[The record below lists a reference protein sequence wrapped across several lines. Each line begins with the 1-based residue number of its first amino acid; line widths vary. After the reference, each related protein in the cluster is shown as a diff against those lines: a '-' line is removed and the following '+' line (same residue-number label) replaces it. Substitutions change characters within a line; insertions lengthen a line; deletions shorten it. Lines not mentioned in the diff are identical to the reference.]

1 MDIKVKKRNGRLE
14 DFTVEKI
21 NASAQRA
28 CEGIEDVSA
37 SEIVLDAQLQLFDKI
52 TTREIDQALI
62 LSAREKIEKE
72 PNYSYAAAGLLL
84 NTLYKEVFKESAD
97 SDAFKLQYRKSFI
110 QNTKKLVKE
119 GRLNDRLFEFDLV
132 KLSEAISIRRDR
144 NLKYLGIQI
153 LYDRYF
159 IRLDNKVMEAPQS
172 FYMRVAMGLALNEED
187 KNEKAIEFYNLISQQ
202 LYTSSTP
209 TLFNSGTTH
218 SQLSSC
224 YLNTF
229 DDSIDGIFDGA
240 WQEARKSKFA
250 GGLGL
255 DVTPFRST
263 GSHINGTNGISS
275 GLVPWLK
282 IYNDLLI
289 AVNQGGKRP
298 GAGCAYLE
306 PWHLD
311 FEDFLNLRRNT
322 GDDRLRCHDM
332 NTASWVPDE
341 FMRRVQNEDTWYFF
355 DPRDTEDENGK
366 TLHDLFGEE
375 FDNRYD
381 ELCKAADAGS
391 IKNYRIIPAKE
402 LWKKML
408 KVLFETSHP
417 WNTFKDPCNIRYTN
431 QHEGTVKSSN
441 LCTEITLHTKPSKYK
456 EGEKI
461 EIGETAVC
469 NLGSI
474 NLLNHLKEKTTHGKT
489 SYVFDYEK
497 LKTSIHTAIRMLDN
511 VIDINFYPTKES
523 SNSNLKNR
531 PIGLG
536 VMGVHD
542 VLHIMDINIDS
553 DEAVKWN
560 NSFFEFFSKES
571 ILASS
576 RLAKERGSYETYE
589 GSLWSQDILPI
600 DSYNNLMAYRNKTY
614 QYNNQVKERR
624 FPAKGKGESLDDWKS
639 VREHISEFGMRNSN
653 VMAIAPT
660 ATIGYINGVEQSIE
674 PNFSVLFVYENKS
687 GNFYI
692 TNPHFVNDM
701 KDAGLWNSE
710 MAALVK
716 SCDGDL
722 SLLNGSVP
730 EHIKG
735 KYKTAFDRDMIK
747 LIECNA
753 VRQKWFDQSISF
765 NLYNKGT
772 SLKYLNDIYMKSWE
786 DGLKTTYYLRNRAAS
801 KIEKSTPSSSTEKNT
816 ETPEAPACS
825 IEAMKNGE
833 ICESCQ

>member
-14 DFTVEKI
+14 QFNVEKI
-21 NASAQRA
+21 NKIAQRA
-28 CEGIEDVSA
+28 CDDIEEVSA
-37 SEIVLDAQLQLFDKI
+37 SEIVLDAQLQLYDKI
-52 TTREIDQALI
+52 KTTEIDQALI
-62 LSAREKIEKE
+62 LSSREKIQKE
-72 PNYSYAAAGLLL
+72 PNYSFVAARLLL
-84 NTLYKEVFKESAD
+84 NTVYKEVFKEGVD
-97 SDAFKLQYRKSFI
+97 SDTFKLQYRKSFI
-110 QNTKKLVKE
+110 QNTKKLVKD
-119 GRLNDRLFEFDLV
+119 GRLDNRLLDFDLV
-132 KLSEAISIRRDR
+132 KLSEAIKIRRD
-144 NLKYLGIQI
+144 LSFKYLGIQI
-153 LYDRYF
+153 LTDRYF
-159 IRLDNKVMEAPQS
+159 IRQDDKIMEAPQS
-172 FYMRVAMGLALNEED
+172 FWMRVAMGLAINERNKD
-187 KNEKAIEFYNLISQQ
+187 AKAIEFYNLFSQF

-209 TLFNSGTTH
+209 TLFNSGTVR

-240 WQEARKSKFA
+240 WQEARKSKYA

-263 GSHINGTNGISS
+263 GAHIQGTNGISS

-282 IYNDLLI
+282 IYNDLLV

-332 NTASWVPDE
+332 NTASWIPDE
-341 FMRRVQNEDTWYFF
+341 FMRRVQKEEDWYFF
-355 DPRDTEDENGK
+355 DPSEMVYEDGK
-366 TLHDLFGEE
+366 TLHDYFGKD
-375 FDNRYD
+375 FDDRYED
-381 ELCKAADAGS
+381 ACRAAEYGD
-391 IKNYRIIPAKE
+391 IKNFRKMPAKE

-417 WNTFKDPCNIRYTN
+417 WNTFKDACNIRYTN
-431 QHEGTVKSSN
+431 QHEGAVRSSN

-474 NLLNHLKEKTTHGKT
+474 NLLNHLNKDNSINYKKLEKT
-489 SYVFDYEK
+489 
-497 LKTSIHTAIRMLDN
+497 IHTAIRMLDN
-511 VIDINFYPTKES
+511 VIDLNFYPTKES
-523 SNSNLKNR
+523 KNSNLRNR

-536 VMGVHD
+536 MMSLHD
-542 VLHIMDINIDS
+542 VLHKLNISIDS
-553 DEAVKWN
+553 DEAVKFN
-560 NSFFEFFSKES
+560 NEIFEFYSMHA
-571 ILASS
+571 IYASS
-576 RLAKERGSYETYE
+576 LLAAERGKYETYE
-589 GSLWSQDILPI
+589 GSLWSGNVFPI
-600 DSYNNLMAYRNKTY
+600 DSYNNLMAYRGKQKQPKT
-614 QYNNQVKERR
+614 
-624 FPAKGKGESLDDWKS
+624 GKGQTLEDWAR
-639 VREHISEFGMRNSN
+639 VRQHVAEFGMRNSN

-692 TNPHFVNDM
+692 TNDHFVNDM
-701 KDAGLWNSE
+701 KSKGLWNPEIASF
-710 MAALVK
+710 VK
-716 SCDGDL
+716 SIDGDL
-722 SLLNGSVP
+722 SLANGNIP
-730 EHIKG
+730 QEFKE
-735 KYKTAFDRDMIK
+735 KYKTAFDRDMFK
-747 LIECNA
+747 LIECNS
-753 VRQKWFDQSISF
+753 VRQKWIDQAVSF
-765 NLYNKGT
+765 NLYNKTT
-772 SLKYLNDIYMKSWE
+772 SLKYLNDIYTASWE
-786 DGLKTTYYLRNRAAS
+786 AGLKTTYYLRNRAAS
-801 KIEKSTPSSSTEKNT
+801 KVEKSTGSSDQESQ
-816 ETPEAPACS
+816 ACS

>member
-14 DFTVEKI
+14 DFNVEKI

-28 CEGIEDVSA
+28 CEEIEDVSA

-52 TTREIDQALI
+52 TTKEIDQALI

-72 PNYSYAAAGLLL
+72 PNYSFAAAGLLL
-84 NTLYKEVFKESAD
+84 NNLYKEVFKEGVD

-110 QNTKKLVKE
+110 QNIKKLTKAN
-119 GRLNDRLFEFDLV
+119 RLNSGLLGFDLP
-132 KLSEAISIRRDR
+132 KLSEALKIRRDK
-144 NLKYLGIQI
+144 NLKYLGAQI

-159 IRLDNKVMEAPQS
+159 IRLDDKVMEAPQS
-172 FYMRVAMGLALNEED
+172 FYMRVAMGLALNEEN
-187 KNEKAIEFYNLISQQ
+187 KNDKAIEFYNLISQQ
-202 LYTSSTP
+202 LYTPSTP

-240 WQEARKSKFA
+240 WQEARKSKYA

-263 GSHINGTNGISS
+263 GSHIHGTNGVSS

-282 IYNDLLI
+282 IYNDLLV

-311 FEDFLNLRRNT
+311 FEDFLSLRKNT

-332 NTASWVPDE
+332 NTASWIPDE
-341 FMRRVQNEDTWYFF
+341 FMRRVQNEDVWYFF
-355 DPRDTEDENGK
+355 DPKDTKSVDGR
-366 TLHDLFGEE
+366 TLHDFFGKE
-375 FDNRYD
+375 FDVRYKD
-381 ELCKAADAGS
+381 LCDKAEDGL
-391 IKNYRIIPAKE
+391 IKNYRITPAKD

-417 WNTFKDPCNIRYTN
+417 WCTFKDPCNIRYTN
-431 QHEGTVKSSN
+431 QHAGTVNSSN
-441 LCTEITLHTKPSKYK
+441 LCTEITLHTKPSEYNK
-456 EGEKI
+456 GEKTK
-461 EIGETAVC
+461 IGETAVC

-474 NLLNHLKEKTTHGKT
+474 NVLNHLDENGDID
-489 SYVFDYEK
+489 FNK
-497 LKTSIHTAIRMLDN
+497 LKNSIHTAVRMLDN
-511 VIDINFYPTKES
+511 VIDINFYPTKEA
-523 SNSNLKNR
+523 SNSNFKNR

-536 VMGVHD
+536 VMGIHD
-542 VLHIMDINIDS
+542 VLHSKNIPIDS
-553 DEAVKWN
+553 EEAVEWN
-560 NSFFEFFSKES
+560 NFFFEFYSREA

-576 RLAKERGSYETYE
+576 NLAKERGLYENYN
-589 GSLWSQDILPI
+589 GSLWSQDIFPI
-600 DSYNNLMAYRNKTY
+600 DSWNKLQSYRNKSKA
-614 QYNNQVKERR
+614 Q
-624 FPAKGKGESLDDWKS
+624 PKGEGESLKSWEEVRNS
-639 VREHISEFGMRNSN
+639 VRDNGMRNSN

-692 TNPHFVNDM
+692 TNPHFVKDM
-701 KDAGLWNSE
+701 KDEGLWNSE
-710 MAALVK
+710 ISSMVK
-716 SCDGDL
+716 SVDGDL
-722 SLLNGSVP
+722 SLLNGSIP
-730 EHIKG
+730 SHIKE
-735 KYKTAFDRDMIK
+735 KYKTAFDRDMLK
-747 LIECNA
+747 LNRS
-753 VRQKWFDQSISF
+753 VMQSRQKWIDQAVSF
-765 NLYNKGT
+765 NLYNNSST
-772 SLKYLNDIYMKSWE
+772 SLKYLKRPIYMSLL
-786 DGLKTTYYLRNRAAS
+786 GS
-801 KIEKSTPSSSTEKNT
+801 K
-816 ETPEAPACS
+816 A
-825 IEAMKNGE
+825 
-833 ICESCQ
+833 

>member
-1 MDIKVKKRNGRLE
+1 MEIKVKKRNGRLE
-14 DFTVEKI
+14 NFEVEKI

-28 CEGIEDVSA
+28 CENITDVSP
-37 SEIVLDAQLQLFDKI
+37 SEIILDAQLQLYDKI
-52 TTREIDQALI
+52 TTAEIDKALI

-72 PNYSYAAAGLLL
+72 PNYSFAAAQLLL
-84 NTLYKEVFKESAD
+84 NTVYKEVFKEGVD
-97 SDAFKLQYRKSFI
+97 SDTFKLQYRKNFI
-110 QNTKKLVKE
+110 QNTKRLVKLN
-119 GRLNDRLFEFDLV
+119 RLDKRLLEFDLV
-132 KLSEAISIRRDR
+132 KLSESLKIRRDKQF
-144 NLKYLGIQI
+144 KYLGIQI
-153 LYDRYF
+153 LTDRYF
-159 IRLDNKVMEAPQS
+159 IRSDNKIMEAPQS
-172 FYMRVAMGLALNEED
+172 FWMRVAMGLSLNEEN
-187 KNEKAIEFYNLISQQ
+187 KNEKAIEFYDLISQM
-202 LYTSSTP
+202 LYTPSTP

-240 WQEARKSKFA
+240 WQEARKSKYA

-263 GSHINGTNGISS
+263 GSHIQGTNGISS

-282 IYNDLLI
+282 IYNDLLV

-341 FMRRVQNEDTWYFF
+341 FMRRVKNEDAWYFF
-355 DPRDTEDENGK
+355 DPKDTEDENGK

-431 QHEGTVKSSN
+431 QHQGAVRSSN
-441 LCTEITLHTKPSKYK
+441 LCTEITLHTKSSKYK
-456 EGEKI
+456 SGEKT
-461 EIGETAVC
+461 EVGETAVC
-469 NLGSI
+469 NLGSV
-474 NLLNHLKEKTTHGKT
+474 NLRNHLTEKTAHGSS
-489 SYVFDYEK
+489 SYAIDYKK
-497 LKTSIHTAIRMLDN
+497 LESTIHTAIRILDN
-511 VIDINFYPTKES
+511 VIDLNFYPTKEAQ
-523 SNSNLKNR
+523 NSNFKHR

-536 VMGVHD
+536 MMGLHD
-542 VLHIMDINIDS
+542 ILHMLEIQIDS
-553 DEAVKWN
+553 DEAVKFN
-560 NSFFEFFSKES
+560 DKLFEFYSCHA
-571 ILASS
+571 IYASS
-576 RLAKERGSYETYE
+576 KLAKEKGSYQSYE
-589 GSLWSQDILPI
+589 GSLWSQNILPI
-600 DSYNNLMAYRNKTY
+600 DSFNNLMLYRKNKTKGSETLKEWD
-614 QYNNQVKERR
+614 QVRK
-624 FPAKGKGESLDDWKS
+624 
-639 VREHISEFGMRNSN
+639 HINEFGMRNSN

-660 ATIGYINGVEQSIE
+660 ATIGYINGIEQSIE

-687 GNFYI
+687 GNFFI
-692 TNPHFVNDM
+692 TNEHFVKDM
-701 KDAGLWNSE
+701 KNRDLWSTE
-710 MAALVK
+710 MATLVK
-716 SCDGDL
+716 DVDGDL
-722 SLLNGSVP
+722 SLLTEVIPDELKN
-730 EHIKG
+730 
-735 KYKTAFDRDMIK
+735 KYKTAFDRDMFK
-747 LIECNA
+747 LIKCNS
-753 VRQKWFDQSISF
+753 VRQKWIDQAVSF
-765 NLYNKGT
+765 NLYNKTT
-772 SLKYLNDIYMKSWE
+772 SLKYLNDIYTASWE
-786 DGLKTTYYLRNRAAS
+786 SGLKTTYYLRNRAAS
-801 KIEKSTPSSSTEKNT
+801 KVEKSTSPEEQAPS
-816 ETPEAPACS
+816 ACS

-833 ICESCQ
+833 TCESCQ